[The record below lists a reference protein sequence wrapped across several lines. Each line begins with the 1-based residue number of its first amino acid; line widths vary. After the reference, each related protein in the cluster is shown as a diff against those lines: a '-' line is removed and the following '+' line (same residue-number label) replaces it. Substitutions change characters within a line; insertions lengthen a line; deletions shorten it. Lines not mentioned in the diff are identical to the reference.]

1 MISKGVVGLGGR
13 PVEAGEEEVVVVVV
27 VEEEVAGEEEGGNG
41 RGAGPIIGLLVL
53 GECRGNGG

>member
-13 PVEAGEEEVVVVVV
+13 PVEAGEEEEVVAVEEV
-27 VEEEVAGEEEGGNG
+27 VEDEEGGNG

-53 GECRGNGG
+53 GECRGSGG

>member
-13 PVEAGEEEVVVVVV
+13 PVVVGGEEEEMVAVEEV
-27 VEEEVAGEEEGGNG
+27 VEDEEGGNG

-53 GECRGNGG
+53 GECRGSGG

>member
-13 PVEAGEEEVVVVVV
+13 PVEAGEEEEVV
-27 VEEEVAGEEEGGNG
+27 VEVEEVGEEEGGNG

-53 GECRGNGG
+53 GECRGSGG

>member
-13 PVEAGEEEVVVVVV
+13 PVEAGDEEEVV
-27 VEEEVAGEEEGGNG
+27 GEEEGGNG

-53 GECRGNGG
+53 GECRGSGG

>member
-13 PVEAGEEEVVVVVV
+13 PVEAGEEE
-27 VEEEVAGEEEGGNG
+27 EEEVVVGEEEGGNG

-53 GECRGNGG
+53 GECRGSGG

>member
-13 PVEAGEEEVVVVVV
+13 PVEAGEEEEAVA
-27 VEEEVAGEEEGGNG
+27 VEEEVVGEEEGGNG

-53 GECRGNGG
+53 GECRGSGG

>member
-13 PVEAGEEEVVVVVV
+13 PVEAGEEEEVVV
-27 VEEEVAGEEEGGNG
+27 VEEEVVGEEEGGNG

-53 GECRGNGG
+53 GECRGSGG